1 MQRIIIA
8 IAIFIAEF
16 WLNMPAPTPGV
27 IASAM
32 ETVQAEQ
39 TAYGS
44 GLTDGYG
51 TEQTTY
57 ESDGADSYDAEQ
69 IVPAVP
75 NTPATSGDSSTASSG
90 YYLGTCCVT
99 AYCACEQCCGKTD
112 GITATGT
119 HATQGRTVAVDPS
132 VIPYGSTVYIDGVP
146 YIAED
151 CGGAIGGTRI
161 DLFFDRHSDALN
173 WGVRYCE
180 VWVG

>member
-1 MQRIIIA
+1 MRYLAVA
-8 IAIFIAEF
+8 ISIFLAELG
-16 WLNMPAPTPGV
+16 LNFPLPTPGV

-39 TAYGS
+39 IA
-44 GLTDGYG
+44 
-51 TEQTTY
+51 Y
-57 ESDGADSYDAEQ
+57 ESDVADSYDAGQSAYESGLADSYDTEQ
-69 IVPAVP
+69 IVPALP
-75 NTPATSGDSSTASSG
+75 DTPATSGDSSTASSG

-146 YIAED
+146 YVAED

-161 DLFFDRHSDALN
+161 DLFFNSHQDALN

-180 VWVG
+180 VWVA